1 MKKKKN
7 PVPPFILTPLRVSSQ
22 YNGWFVDLFV
32 RASNFRA
39 REMYE
44 SFGYVPFRRVLGY
57 YSGEEDAWDYRK
69 LLERDKDGFSCIPL
83 EKAIEPE
90 ELEW

>member
-1 MKKKKN
+1 MKI
-7 PVPPFILTPLRVSSQ
+7 ILTPLRVSSQ